1 MRLAPLDHGHRGRAR
16 VAVWLMNKVIGHSP
30 DVLKTLVYRP
40 NFFGRHAAKALQHII
55 RGPSPSSVTDRELFA
70 AYTSRLNQCPFCTG
84 QHGAVASAGLGKD
97 IIEAVYAD
105 RTTAPVSAEV
115 RAALALIETFTLRPD
130 ELGPHDIETART
142 AGLSNGAI
150 EHVFDVA
157 TIFNLINRLADAF
170 EFNVPD
176 QDRLDQDAKVVLRFG
191 YRFPQFLF
199 QRP

>member
-1 MRLAPLDHGHRGRAR
+1 MRVAALDHGHRGRAR
-16 VAVWLMNKVIGHSP
+16 VAVWLMDKVIGHSP
-30 DVLKTLVYRP
+30 DVLKTFVYRP
-40 NFFGRHAAKALQHII
+40 NFFGRHASRALQQVI
-55 RGPSPSSVTDRELFA
+55 RGPSPWSVTDRELFA
-70 AYTSRLNQCPFCTG
+70 AYTSRLNQCPFCAG

-97 IIEAVYAD
+97 VIEAVYDD

-115 RAALALIETFTLRPD
+115 NAALALIETFTLRPD
-130 ELGPHDIETART
+130 ELGSDDVETART
-142 AGLSNGAI
+142 AGLSNEAI

-176 QDRLDQDAKVVLRFG
+176 QERLDQDAKVVLRFG

-199 QRP
+199 PRP